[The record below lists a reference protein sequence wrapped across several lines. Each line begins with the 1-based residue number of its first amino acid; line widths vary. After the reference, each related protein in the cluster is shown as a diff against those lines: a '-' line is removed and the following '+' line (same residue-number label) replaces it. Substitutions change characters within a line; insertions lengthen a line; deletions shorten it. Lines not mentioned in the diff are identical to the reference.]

1 MNYELKKIRIGDKE
15 YPIKCDCY
23 VLAQLQKEYGSITEF
38 EYKLRGLKA
47 IRDED
52 GRVLRDDEGRIR
64 KETVEQDIGACM
76 RILFLCVKEGLDIMG
91 EPEIDEK
98 TLLRQVGN
106 PFALISTL
114 AEEFYN
120 CFVTGEDEK
129 KRQPSRNRK
138 KS

>member
-1 MNYELKKIRIGDKE
+1 MEYELKRIKIGDRE

-23 VLAQLQKEYGSITEF
+23 VLAQLQREYGSITEF

-52 GRVLRDDEGRIR
+52 GRPIRDEEGRIR
-64 KETVEQDIGACM
+64 KESVEQDIGACM
-76 RILFLCVKEGLDIMG
+76 RILALCVKEGLDITG

-98 TLLRQVGN
+98 TLIRSVGN
-106 PFALISTL
+106 PFAIISTL
-114 AEEFYN
+114 AEEFYS
-120 CFVTGEDEK
+120 CFSTGEDEK
-129 KRQPSRNRK
+129 KHQPSRSRK